1 MSPRTSVQHRRSA
14 KNHQGNCIH
23 DIDQQS
29 DPLQSQDSNYSR
41 ALRKRSPKAEK
52 TGKKK
57 KETTSE
63 QLFRL
68 YVDKNGVMQNGRV
81 LRQVM
86 ISTSTQNYQIF
97 VPDQPPKKC
106 TSVTRNSTDVKKEGK
121 PIWAPSAEMRNS
133 EKDDVRNVYLKTLW
147 RQYRGHVK
155 IDDAFRHLMD
165 NEYDLVKTFRNI
177 DQLLRTLPEPSEGI
191 TGVQVD
197 YFRPLMKDQKALG
210 DVKAKK
216 NGRRYSPADLA
227 VFYHLLKNR
236 DTNIDFPNDW
246 NNKDPMVQPVEFEQR
261 WSCSNCMKRFRNFQN
276 RRLCLICITY
286 EELTGGEEFPADDVH
301 LYKEEQRK
309 LDEWNRIEEEKEIK
323 LTREE
328 MDRYFVKREER
339 KLKRWRRGELYGVE
353 WEHLRKYYI
362 MDGRKIPLE
371 KLEGNRLAQLLRKTE
386 LPKLEGPT
394 EEEEDAWM
402 DPIEDSTRSS
412 ESGESE
418 ATSSASKAN
427 LKKPEDP
434 KESKKVSKKPLSDLK
449 ESKKGP
455 MEKSKNQI
463 KPSSNPK
470 ESLEGSRKSKKSSDS
485 ISSSESSEENESN
498 SRKRKNE
505 SKSEAKQK
513 KRR

>member
-1 MSPRTSVQHRRSA
+1 MFP
-14 KNHQGNCIH
+14 
-23 DIDQQS
+23 DQQS
-29 DPLQSQDSNYSR
+29 DPLQSQDANYSR
-41 ALRKRSPKAEK
+41 ALRKRSPKPEK
-52 TGKKK
+52 GGKKK

-63 QLFRL
+63 QLYRL

-81 LRQVM
+81 LGQVM
-86 ISTSTQNYQIF
+86 ISTDIQNFQIF
-97 VPDQPPKKC
+97 VPDHPPCKC
-106 TSVTRNSTDVKKEGK
+106 TAITRKSSDEKTEEPK
-121 PIWAPSAEMRNS
+121 WAPSAEMRNS
-133 EKDDVRNVYLKTLW
+133 EEDDVRNVYLKTLW

-165 NEYDLVKTFRNI
+165 NKYDLVKTIRNI

-197 YFRPLMKDQKALG
+197 YFRPLMMDQKVLG
-210 DVKAKK
+210 NVKAKK
-216 NGRRYSPADLA
+216 NGRSYSPADLA

-246 NNKDPMVQPVEFEQR
+246 NTKDPMVQHVEFEQR

-286 EELTGGEEFPADDVH
+286 EELTGGEEFPAEDVH

-328 MDRYFVKREER
+328 MDRYFLKREER
-339 KLKRWRRGELYGVE
+339 KVKRWKRGELYGVE

-402 DPIEDSTRSS
+402 DPVEDSRRSS
-412 ESGESE
+412 ESGEVE
-418 ATSSASKAN
+418 ATSSESKAN
-427 LKKPEDP
+427 LKKLADP
-434 KESKKVSKKPLSDLK
+434 KESKK
-449 ESKKGP
+449 GP
-455 MEKSKNQI
+455 FQPIQRSRIPK
-463 KPSSNPK
+463 NPK
-470 ESLEGSRKSKKSSDS
+470 SSRKSKKSSDS
-485 ISSSESSEENESN
+485 MSSSESSEENEPN

-505 SKSEAKQK
+505 SKNEKTKGKQK